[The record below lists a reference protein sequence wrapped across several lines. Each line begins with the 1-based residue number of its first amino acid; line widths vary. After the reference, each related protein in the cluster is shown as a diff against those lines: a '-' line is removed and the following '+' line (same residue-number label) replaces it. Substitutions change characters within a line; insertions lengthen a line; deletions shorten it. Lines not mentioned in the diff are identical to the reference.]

1 MVIIRTSLLLL
12 LLLLWRWWWWGVV
25 VRVPSALGGIRVVR
39 AIASWRGQG
48 RCRGWGVSV
57 IVWGARWLARAVW
70 VVVAHGE
77 LDVGERIHS
86 KRCSEIH
93 ERSDGTK
100 RENGKRGGR
109 DQLLPSDNY
118 VPTAYT
124 PFFGPSLTISL
135 SNLVPNTDM
144 GSPLHPDAKRLRVS
158 PCPARTLAIPQL
170 IPQYTDNHHLLP
182 PLGRHISHLVQTG
195 YVISFPTRRP
205 TKANYQ
211 LFFLFLLI

>member
-12 LLLLWRWWWWGVV
+12 LWWWWWWWGVV

-70 VVVAHGE
+70 VVVAHGL
-77 LDVGERIHS
+77 LDVDERIHS

-93 ERSDGTK
+93 EGSDGTK
-100 RENGKRGGR
+100 RENGKEEEGINYFRR
-109 DQLLPSDNY
+109 ITACLPHIHLFS
-118 VPTAYT
+118 VHLSP
-124 PFFGPSLTISL
+124 SL
-135 SNLVPNTDM
+135 SNLAPNTDM

-205 TKANYQ
+205 TKAHYQ
-211 LFFLFLLI
+211 LFFFLFLLI